1 MNYSID
7 ITVATKRDLA
17 DAFDY
22 IDGMLM
28 NPSAQNNL
36 PLPGLRGVFLLL
48 SSFSLIKFRL
58 LSSVFSCHSLQAG
71 QFCAIL
77 CVTFTCEERCIMRHA
92 GTQTIETER
101 LLLRPLTPED
111 APMMYANWANDPD
124 VTRWLRWEPHKNVD
138 ETRELLTAWALLYPN
153 GDYYEWGIVEKATG
167 QLFGTI
173 GVFTSSSAEP
183 ERDPWPGFDHTNG
196 VWEVGYCIGK
206 AWWNKGF
213 TTEALKAVVEYWFKN
228 TDSSWLACCHAFE
241 NPASGRVQQKVGFVY
256 DHDSVYHKFDGTPVA
271 CRCYALTREH
281 YEELRGLF

>member
-1 MNYSID
+1 M
-7 ITVATKRDLA
+7 
-17 DAFDY
+17 
-22 IDGMLM
+22 
-28 NPSAQNNL
+28 
-36 PLPGLRGVFLLL
+36 
-48 SSFSLIKFRL
+48 
-58 LSSVFSCHSLQAG
+58 
-71 QFCAIL
+71 
-77 CVTFTCEERCIMRHA
+77 
-92 GTQTIETER
+92 
-101 LLLRPLTPED
+101 
-111 APMMYANWANDPD
+111 
-124 VTRWLRWEPHKNVD
+124 D

-153 GDYYEWGIVEKATG
+153 GDYYQWAIVEKSTR
-167 QLFGTI
+167 QVFGSI

-206 AWWNKGF
+206 AWWNQGF

-241 NPASGRVQQKVGFVY
+241 NPASGRVQQKAGFVY